1 MKYGK
6 YQCSKKGKK
15 KASQAENKTKWGL
28 NISLLETT
36 LHAVFL
42 NKQKVFDFQMSRT
55 AHFYTPGSVSVQLQ
69 YTKSVSVDLR
79 SLLGQQRKY
88 NSCQAHYTH
97 NIKDYQNISRKENV
111 SR

>member
-1 MKYGK
+1 MQKRG
-6 YQCSKKGKK
+6 GG

-36 LHAVFL
+36 LHAVFP

-55 AHFYTPGSVSVQLQ
+55 AHFDTPSSVLVQLQ
-69 YTKSVSVDLR
+69 YTKSVSVDFS
-79 SLLGQQRKY
+79 SLLGQQIKY

-97 NIKDYQNISRKENV
+97 NIKDYQNTSRRK
-111 SR
+111 R